1 MATLLACSTFNCV
14 RVWGGPSNLITNTIV
29 GCFAG
34 QSISSTGG
42 DNTIFGYKAGCD
54 FQDQYGNSVMG
65 AYAMSSGNG
74 ATPGNVKF
82 NVAFGACSM
91 KNVDAN
97 VCYNTAIGTS
107 TLQCGNPQFNVAIG
121 HQSMFNGSMN
131 GDKNTFV
138 GYQAG
143 CGGSQ
148 IGGSCNIGIGGKSLQ
163 SINNGSCNIG
173 VGYKA
178 LNSLTNGNGNVAVG
192 TCSGANIN
200 NANDTIAIGYGAT
213 TSDFGGHTVAGN
225 SSMTCFIVSSA
236 WTNLSDGRDKTDIEP
251 LNDNLGLNFIRNLRP
266 VKFNFDYRDN
276 YVKKCGFEFGVKD
289 GTLKQDIESYGFI
302 AQEIESTLNNIGTHF
317 DSVSKNELGNY
328 GMEYEHLISPIVKSL
343 QQTIQRLEI
352 LESKV

>member
-14 RVWGGPSNLITNTIV
+14 RVWGGPSTVITNTIV

-34 QSISSTGG
+34 QSISNDGA
-42 DNTIFGYKAGCD
+42 DNTIFGYKAACD
-54 FQDQYGNSVMG
+54 FQDLYGNTVMG
-65 AYAMSSGNG
+65 AYALSSGNG
-74 ATPGNVKF
+74 STDGYVKF

-91 KNVDAN
+91 KNVEDN

-131 GDKNTFV
+131 GNKNTFV

-148 IGGSCNIGIGGKSLQ
+148 IGGSCNIGIGGKSLR
-163 SINNGSCNIG
+163 SITNGNCNIG

-178 LNSLTNGNGNVAVG
+178 LSGLQNGSGNVAIG
-192 TCSGANIN
+192 TCSGKNIV
-200 NANDTIAIGYGAT
+200 NANDTIAIGYGAC
-213 TSDFGGHTVAGN
+213 TSDFPGHTVAGN
-225 SSMTCFIVSSA
+225 SSMNCFIVSSS

-276 YVKKCGFEFGVKD
+276 YVKECGFEYGVKD
-289 GTLKQDIESYGFI
+289 GTLKQDIETYGFI
-302 AQEIESTLNNIGTHF
+302 AQEIESTLNDVGTHF
-317 DSVSKNELGNY
+317 DSVSKNERGNY

-352 LESKV
+352 LESKI

>member
-14 RVWGGPSNLITNTIV
+14 RVWGGPGSVLTNTLV

-34 QSISSTGG
+34 QSISNAGA
-42 DNTIFGYKAGCD
+42 DNTIFGYKAACD
-54 FQDQYGNSVMG
+54 FQDLYSNTVMG
-65 AYAMSSGNG
+65 SYALSSGNG
-74 ATPGNVKF
+74 PTAGCVKA

-91 KNVDAN
+91 KDVDAN
-97 VCYNTAIGTS
+97 LCYNTAIGTS
-107 TLQCGNPQFNVAIG
+107 TLKSGNPQFNVAIG
-121 HQSMFNGSMN
+121 HQSMCNGSMN

-138 GYQAG
+138 GYLAG
-143 CGGSQ
+143 CGLSQ
-148 IGGSCNIGIGGKSLQ
+148 VGGSCNIGIGGKALQ
-163 SINNGSCNIG
+163 SISNGNCNIG

-178 LNSLTNGNGNVAVG
+178 LSGLQNGSGNIAIG
-192 TCSGANIN
+192 TCSGKNIVGADN
-200 NANDTIAIGYGAT
+200 TIAIGYEACT
-213 TSDFGGHTVAGN
+213 TDNAGHTVAGN
-225 SSMTCFIVSSA
+225 SSITCFIVSSA

-276 YVKKCGFEFGVKD
+276 YVKKCGFEYGVKD

-302 AQEIESTLNNIGTHF
+302 AQEIESTLNNIGTRF

>member
-14 RVWGGPSNLITNTIV
+14 RVWGGPGTVITNTLV

-34 QSISSTGG
+34 QSISSASG
-42 DNTIFGYKAGCD
+42 DNTIFGYKAACD
-54 FQDQYGNSVMG
+54 FQDQCGNSVMG
-65 AYAMSSGNG
+65 AYAMSSGSG
-74 ATPGNVKF
+74 ATPGDVKF

-107 TLQCGNPQFNVAIG
+107 TLQSGNPQFNIAIG
-121 HQSMFNGSMN
+121 HESMICGSMN
-131 GDKNTFV
+131 GNKNTFV
-138 GYQAG
+138 GYRAG

-148 IGGSCNIGIGGKSLQ
+148 IGGSCNIGIGGKALQ
-163 SINNGSCNIG
+163 SINNGNCNIG

-178 LNSLTNGNGNVAVG
+178 LNGLTNGSGNVAIG

-200 NANDTIAIGYGAT
+200 NANDTIAIGYNAT

-236 WTNLSDGRDKTDIEP
+236 WTNLSDGRDKTEIEP

-276 YVKKCGFEFGVKD
+276 YVKECGFEYGVKD
-289 GTLKQDIESYGFI
+289 GTLKQDIETYGFI